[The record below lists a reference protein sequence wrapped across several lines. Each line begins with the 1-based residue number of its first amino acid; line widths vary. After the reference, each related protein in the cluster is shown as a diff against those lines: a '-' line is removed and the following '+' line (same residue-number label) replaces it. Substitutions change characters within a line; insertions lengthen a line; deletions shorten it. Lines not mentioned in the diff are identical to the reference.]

1 MDIFCSID
9 VAKIIAETN
18 YYLFAH
24 ELLNFIPF
32 QKSLMAFVY
41 LEKFDYFISLL

>member
-1 MDIFCSID
+1 MTELTS
-9 VAKIIAETN
+9 ERN

-24 ELLNFIPF
+24 ELLDFIPF

-41 LEKFDYFISLL
+41 FDYFIGLL